1 MSMMMPRQLTVA
13 AATAA
18 LLFIA
23 ATLPPVT
30 AETASVICH
39 SHVFH
44 SLPSSIVT
52 SILTDVSSNIAS
64 GATGAADQGQSRLLE
79 IDASSSRLEDESIL
93 SLIDKMLLQMDQQSA
108 NKVRLSLSMN
118 KLTPDGA
125 AKLFERLIQADS
137 KDDESIS
144 SNETSA
150 IAIVL
155 NASDSNE
162 TVSISDEA
170 SDNTRTSQNEQ
181 DDAGNEPFQ
190 NTEIE
195 KLDLSL
201 NDIGGHGSHSANLEL
216 LTSTRR
222 LFEQGQSNLLVPKV
236 LVLENC
242 GIGPAFCRSIGRV
255 SASWFFVL

>member
-1 MSMMMPRQLTVA
+1 M
-13 AATAA
+13 
-18 LLFIA
+18 
-23 ATLPPVT
+23 
-30 AETASVICH
+30 
-39 SHVFH
+39 
-44 SLPSSIVT
+44 
-52 SILTDVSSNIAS
+52 SSNIAS
-64 GATGAADQGQSRLLE
+64 EATGAADQGQSRLLE
-79 IDASSSRLEDESIL
+79 IDASSSRLDDESIL
-93 SLIDKMLLQMDQQSA
+93 SLIDKMLLQLDQQSA
-108 NKVRLSLSMN
+108 NKVRLRLSLSMN
-118 KLTPDGA
+118 KLTPGGA

-162 TVSISDEA
+162 TVSTSDEA
-170 SDNTRTSQNEQ
+170 SDNTRSSRNEQ
-181 DDAGNEPFQ
+181 VDAGNEPFQ

-222 LFEQGQSNLLVPKV
+222 LFEQGQSNLNLLVPKV